1 MYDFYPEWGP
11 ARNRDEHEAT
21 PQRRRRYWQQP
32 EVAHHRAPAMAS
44 AAGPEARDGEF
55 QRPDDN

>member
-11 ARNRDEHEAT
+11 ARHRDEHEPPVT
-21 PQRRRRYWQQP
+21 VRRPRYW
-32 EVAHHRAPAMAS
+32 RAPAMAS
-44 AAGPEARDGEF
+44 AAGGPEARDADV

>member
-11 ARNRDEHEAT
+11 ARNRDEHDGPT
-21 PQRRRRYWQQP
+21 PMRRPRYWNARP
-32 EVAHHRAPAMAS
+32 
-44 AAGPEARDGEF
+44 AAGPEARDGDW